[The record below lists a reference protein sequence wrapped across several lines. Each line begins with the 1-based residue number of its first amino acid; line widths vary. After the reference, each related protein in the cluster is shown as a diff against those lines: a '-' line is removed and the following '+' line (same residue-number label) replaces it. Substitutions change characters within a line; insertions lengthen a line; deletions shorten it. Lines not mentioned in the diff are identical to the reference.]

1 VSDRRGGGKNIEQ
14 TIMFVSF
21 EKSIEVCNENIII
34 IKIKEKNVNFKEYQD
49 SM

>member
-1 VSDRRGGGKNIEQ
+1 
-14 TIMFVSF
+14 MFVTF
-21 EKSIEVCNENIII
+21 EKSIEVCNENITI